1 MSCRAARTDVEIRL
15 VEGLDAMFS
24 RYADIFDRARP
35 YLDTRSNDVHT
46 SIAFRLALQLLA
58 YYPEADE
65 SVVLPAVILHDV
77 GWKMIPEEVQLTAFG
92 PNMSNADLRRQHEKE
107 GACIAGDILSKLN
120 YDPKKA
126 EEIMAIIDGHDS
138 REAPLS
144 LNDKL
149 VKDADKLWRFTP
161 EGVEIDHRR
170 FGFVRKVYLVW
181 LEKQI
186 DGWMNTPEARQIAR
200 QQLASAVVSEAGAG

>member
-1 MSCRAARTDVEIRL
+1 MIG
-15 VEGLDAMFS
+15 GLDARLS
-24 RYADIFDRARP
+24 SYADILDLARP

-58 YYPEADE
+58 CYPEADE

-77 GWKMIPEEVQLTAFG
+77 GWKTIPEEEQLTAFG

-107 GACIAGDILSKLN
+107 GARIAGDILDKLN

-138 REAPLS
+138 RDAPLS
-144 LNDKL
+144 LNDRL

-170 FGFVRKVYLVW
+170 FGFAREDYLVW

-186 DGWMNTPEARQIAR
+186 DAWMNTREAQQIAR
-200 QQLASAVVSEAGAG
+200 QLIAVGVPEKES

>member
-1 MSCRAARTDVEIRL
+1 MHGSYGNIFELAA
-15 VEGLDAMFS
+15 
-24 RYADIFDRARP
+24 P

-46 SIAFRLALQLLA
+46 SISFQMALRLLD
-58 YYPEADE
+58 YYPVADE

-77 GWKMIPEEVQLTAFG
+77 GWKMIPEQEQLFAFG
-92 PNMSNADLRRQHEKE
+92 PHMSKPDLRRQHEQE
-107 GACIAGDILSKLN
+107 GARIAEDILKKLA

-126 EEIMAIIDGHDS
+126 EEIIAIINGHDS
-138 REAPLS
+138 RDAPLS

-170 FGFVRKVYLVW
+170 FGFVREDYLAW
-181 LEKQI
+181 LDKQI
-186 DGWMNTPEARQIAR
+186 DGWMNTPQAKQIAR
-200 QQLASAVVSEAGAG
+200 QQLAGLSRGDSAKAFV

>member
-1 MSCRAARTDVEIRL
+1 MAD
-15 VEGLDAMFS
+15 GLDAMFS
-24 RYADIFDRARP
+24 GYADIFDLARP

-77 GWKMIPEEVQLTAFG
+77 GWKMIPEEEQLTAFG
-92 PNMSNADLRRQHEKE
+92 PNMSNADLRGQHEKQ
-107 GACIAGDILSKLN
+107 GARIAGDILNKLN
-120 YDPKKA
+120 YDPDKA
-126 EEIMAIIDGHDS
+126 EEIVAIIDGHDS
-138 REAPLS
+138 REVPLS

-149 VKDADKLWRFTP
+149 VKDADKLWRFTL

-170 FGFVRKVYLVW
+170 FGFTWEDFLVW

-186 DGWMNTPEARQIAR
+186 DGWMNTPEAKQIAR
-200 QQLASAVVSEAGAG
+200 QQLASAKVSEVTTGLL

>member
-1 MSCRAARTDVEIRL
+1 MHS
-15 VEGLDAMFS
+15 S
-24 RYADIFDRARP
+24 YANIFDLAAP

-46 SIAFRLALQLLA
+46 SISFRMALQLLD
-58 YYPEADE
+58 YYPLADE

-77 GWKMIPEEVQLTAFG
+77 GWKMIPEQEQLTAFG
-92 PNMSNADLRRQHEKE
+92 PRMSNPDLRYRHEQE
-107 GACIAGDILSKLN
+107 GARIAGDILKKLG
-120 YDPKKA
+120 YDPKKS

-138 REAPLS
+138 RETPLS

-170 FGFVRKVYLVW
+170 FGFAREDYVAW

-186 DGWMNTPEARQIAR
+186 DGWMNTPEAKQIAHR
-200 QQLASAVVSEAGAG
+200 ELAGLGRDDSATASI

>member
-1 MSCRAARTDVEIRL
+1 ML
-15 VEGLDAMFS
+15 S
-24 RYADIFDRARP
+24 RYAAILDLARP

-46 SIAFRLALQLLA
+46 SIAFRLALQLLS

-65 SVVLPAVILHDV
+65 SVVAPAVILHDV
-77 GWKMIPEEVQLTAFG
+77 GWKMIPEEEQLTAFG

-107 GACIAGDILSKLN
+107 GARIAGDILNQLN

-138 REAPLS
+138 RETPLS

-149 VKDADKLWRFTP
+149 VKDADKLWRFTR

-170 FGFVRKVYLVW
+170 FGIAREVYLVW

-186 DGWMNTPEARQIAR
+186 DAWMNTPEAKRIAR
-200 QQLASAVVSEAGAG
+200 QQLGLRSSLALAQNRPPHL